1 MSLEVVREGKYIVFV
16 DAGYSSSGKT
26 KIWDVATKEDSED
39 LLGEV
44 RWFGAWRCYAFYPF
58 DKTVYEKTCLRDI
71 SDFCEE
77 QTQIFRQKKKGEVKA
92 K

>member
-1 MSLEVVREGKYIVFV
+1 MGILEVVKTGRYIQFL

-44 RWFGAWRCYAFYPF
+44 RWFGAWRCYSFHPY
-58 DKTVYEKTCLRDI
+58 DKTVFEKSCLRDI
-71 SDFCEE
+71 GDFCEE
-77 QTQIFRQKKKGEVKA
+77 QTRIFKQNWRKKR
-92 K
+92 